1 MKKYGVRTVED
12 LEGPV
17 ELSESEK
24 GNATKVSEKNLTS

>member
-1 MKKYGVRTVED
+1 MKKYGDRTVED

-17 ELSESEK
+17 EVSESEK